1 MIAFAE
7 GKLARFKQP
16 KSVMFTDTLPRNPTG
31 KVIKFELREKFGQ
44 PMTET
49 EEAQPA
55 DQRAARGAGT
65 PS

>member
-1 MIAFAE
+1 
-7 GKLARFKQP
+7 
-16 KSVMFTDTLPRNPTG
+16 MFTDTLPRNPTG

-49 EEAQPA
+49 EEAPRA